1 MQRPSFSRVILPAI
15 AVIGIVLAI
24 FMIASGQPN
33 RAAEAPVVPAPATPE
48 AQRNGGTVAGAG
60 LVEPASEIIDIGTP
74 IGGIVEA
81 LYVTAGDRVGQGQPL
96 FRIDTRDARAA
107 VAEAAA
113 QLDSARRGIDAAQA
127 ALGVAQNQLALYGGM
142 TDPRAVS
149 KLELVD
155 RQGAVRNA
163 RAQVALQQAQ
173 AEAAAAQLQRARVDL
188 ERRTVRAPIAG
199 QVLQVRVRQG
209 EFAPTG
215 MGQGGGNQDPL
226 MTMGQTDPLHVRID
240 VDEDEADRA
249 ALGKNAVISPRGNAK
264 LRVNATFVRAE
275 PQVIPKRSL
284 TNSANERVDVRV
296 LQLIYAL
303 PNSDHGMFVGQ
314 QVDAF
319 IPAKRGTK

>member
-1 MQRPSFSRVILPAI
+1 VQRPSFSRVILPAI

-24 FMIASGQPN
+24 FMILSGQPN
-33 RAAEAPVVPAPATPE
+33 RAAEAPVIPPPATPE
-48 AQRNGGTVAGAG
+48 GQRNGGTVAGAG

-81 LYVTAGDRVGQGQPL
+81 MYVTAGDRVGQGQPL
-96 FRIDTRDARAA
+96 FRIDTRDSRAA

-113 QLDSARRGIDAAQA
+113 QLDSARKGIAAAQA
-127 ALGVAQNQLALYGGM
+127 SLGVAQNQLALYGNV

-149 KLELVD
+149 KLEIVD

-173 AEAAAAQLQRARVDL
+173 ADAAAAQLQRARVDL

-199 QVLQVRVRQG
+199 QVLQARVRQG
-209 EFAPTG
+209 EFAPAG
-215 MGQGGGNQDPL
+215 MGQGGNADPL

-240 VDEDEADRA
+240 IDEDEADRA
-249 ALGKNAVISPRGNAK
+249 ALGKDAVVSPRGNAK
-264 LRVNATFVRAE
+264 LRVNAKFVRAE
-275 PQVIPKRSL
+275 PQVVPKRSL

-296 LQLIYAL
+296 LQVIYAL
-303 PNSDHGMFVGQ
+303 PNSNHGMFVGQ

-319 IPAKRGTK
+319 IPAKQGAK

>member
-24 FMIASGQPN
+24 VMIASGQPN
-33 RAAEAPVVPAPATPE
+33 RAAETPVVEPPETPA
-48 AQRNGGTVAGAG
+48 AQRKDGTVAGAG

-107 VAEAAA
+107 VAEAEA
-113 QLDSARRGIDAAQA
+113 QVQSARKAIAAADA
-127 ALGVAQNQLALYGGM
+127 ALGVAQNQLALYGGV
-142 TDPRAVS
+142 TDARAVS
-149 KLELVD
+149 RLELVD

-173 AEAAAAQLQRARVDL
+173 ASAAAAQLQRARVDL

-209 EFAPTG
+209 EFAPAG

-240 VDEDEADRA
+240 IDEDEADRVG
-249 ALGKNAVISPRGNAK
+249 LGKDAVISPRGNAK
-264 LRVNATFVRAE
+264 QRVTARFVRAE

-284 TNSANERVDVRV
+284 TNNASERVDVRV

-303 PNSDHGMFVGQ
+303 PASDHGMFVGQ

-319 IPAKRGTK
+319 IPARAGAQ

>member
-1 MQRPSFSRVILPAI
+1 MQRPSFSRVILPTI

-24 FMIASGQPN
+24 FMIMSGQPN
-33 RAAEAPVVPAPATPE
+33 RAAEAPVIPPPATPE
-48 AQRNGGTVAGAG
+48 GQRNGGTVAGAG

-113 QLDSARRGIDAAQA
+113 QLDSARKGIAAAQA
-127 ALGVAQNQLALYGGM
+127 SLGVAQNQLALYGNV
-142 TDPRAVS
+142 TDARAVS
-149 KLELVD
+149 RLEIVD

-173 AEAAAAQLQRARVDL
+173 AEAASAQLQRARVDL
-188 ERRTVRAPIAG
+188 ERRVVRAPIAG
-199 QVLQVRVRQG
+199 QILQARVRQG
-209 EFAPTG
+209 EFAPAG
-215 MGQGGGNQDPL
+215 MGQGGSADPL

-249 ALGKNAVISPRGNAK
+249 ALGKDAVVSPRGNAK
-264 LRVNATFVRAE
+264 LRVNAKFVRAE

-296 LQLIYAL
+296 LQVIYAL

-319 IPAKRGTK
+319 IPAKQGAK